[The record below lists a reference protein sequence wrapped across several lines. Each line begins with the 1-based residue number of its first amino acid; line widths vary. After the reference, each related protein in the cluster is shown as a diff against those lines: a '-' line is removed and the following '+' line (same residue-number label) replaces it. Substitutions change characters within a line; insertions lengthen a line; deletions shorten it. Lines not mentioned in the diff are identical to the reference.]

1 MNLVIYMK
9 RKIISNTYLRD
20 IEKYQIKLYLDED
33 DYYICVKKLI
43 DVREKFIIHSGL
55 CVMDNGYYVFEVVPK
70 NKNYAMRL
78 FLDNKKKPLEYYFD
92 ITKNNG
98 LDSLTKIPFYD
109 DLYLDITYLDGEI
122 NILDEDELL
131 DAFKSGDITK
141 DDLDLVYRTRDL
153 LLDDITNGTNEIM
166 NIDFTK
172 YLNDF

>member
-1 MNLVIYMK
+1 MK
-9 RKIISNTYLRD
+9 KKIISSTYLRD
-20 IEKYQIKLYLDED
+20 VEKYQLKLFLDED
-33 DYYICVKKLI
+33 DYYVAVKKLI
-43 DVREKFIIHSGL
+43 HVTEKFIIKDNL
-55 CVMDNGYYVFEVVPK
+55 CVMDDGYYVFEVVPK
-70 NKNYAMRL
+70 SDNYAMRL